1 MDKIFPVTLS
11 KSLGFPFARGK
22 EALESLDNKD
32 IIVFSHLRWE
42 FVTQRPQHLLKRFA
56 AKGHRIFFV
65 EEPLSFTPQ
74 QRGEAHIFQADD
86 RITVVQPYI
95 ELEKYAKQV
104 KPILKNLVTTFN
116 ITSPILWFYSA
127 FFEEVITDLEHSLV
141 IYDAMDELSAFKGAS
156 PQLLSKEKHLFKQA
170 DIVFTGGKSLFESKR
185 KQHHEVYC
193 FPSSVDKTHFL
204 KAESATTPIPADL
217 QKIPLPRVGFY
228 GVIDERMDLQLL
240 KKVAQKLPS
249 VSFVMIGP
257 VVKIDANS
265 LPQLKNIYYLGAK
278 NYQELPAYLKGIDV
292 AMMPFALN
300 ESTKFISPTKTLEFM
315 AAKKPIVST
324 AIYDVARDY
333 QQEVKVVRSATHFT
347 NAVEEYLQESAS
359 ERRKRVARQL
369 KVIEKTSWDNT
380 AAEMKKIIDQKLQVL
395 QQSVESTEF
404 FTSSST
410 ASPLH
415 LGMA

>member
-1 MDKIFPVTLS
+1 
-11 KSLGFPFARGK
+11 
-22 EALESLDNKD
+22 
-32 IIVFSHLRWE
+32 
-42 FVTQRPQHLLKRFA
+42 
-56 AKGHRIFFV
+56 
-65 EEPLSFTPQ
+65 
-74 QRGEAHIFQADD
+74 
-86 RITVVQPYI
+86 
-95 ELEKYAKQV
+95 
-104 KPILKNLVTTFN
+104 
-116 ITSPILWFYSA
+116 
-127 FFEEVITDLEHSLV
+127 
-141 IYDAMDELSAFKGAS
+141 
-156 PQLLSKEKHLFKQA
+156 
-170 DIVFTGGKSLFESKR
+170 
-185 KQHHEVYC
+185 
-193 FPSSVDKTHFL
+193 
-204 KAESATTPIPADL
+204 
-217 QKIPLPRVGFY
+217 
-228 GVIDERMDLQLL
+228 MDLQLL

-249 VSFVMIGP
+249 VPFVMIGP